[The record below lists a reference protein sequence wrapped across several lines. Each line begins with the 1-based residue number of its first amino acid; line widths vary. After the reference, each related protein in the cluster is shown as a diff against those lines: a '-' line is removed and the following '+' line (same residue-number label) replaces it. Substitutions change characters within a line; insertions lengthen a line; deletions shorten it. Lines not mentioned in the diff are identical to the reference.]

1 MNQPTVSISL
11 SLSDAISTARA
22 AIGAAQEIDRQ
33 IEEREELG
41 RFVGLQELRESAS
54 SLDRLATMLLVAS
67 QRDLNDDGEIVLTVE
82 GERALAQAPPP
93 AEATRDAVYDAA
105 YAAAEIAAYRAAYA
119 VLQDATLA
127 SAVAAEAAE
136 RAATL
141 AVERVMAQT
150 GGTK

>member
-1 MNQPTVSISL
+1 MSQPTVSISL
-11 SLSDAISTARA
+11 SVAAAISTARA

-41 RFVGLQELRESAS
+41 RYVGLQELREAAS
-54 SLDRLATMLLVAS
+54 SLDRLATMLLAAS

-82 GERALAQAPPP
+82 GERALALAQPP

-105 YAAAEIAAYRAAYA
+105 YAAAEIAAYRAAYD
-119 VLQDATLA
+119 VLKDATLA

-141 AVERVMAQT
+141 AVERAMAQT
-150 GGTK
+150 GAAE